1 MVITSRVIRSQ
12 TFWFR
17 SLAKRTSRLVRM
29 PTRRCGG
36 LPSPST
42 TGIPLIWCAFI
53 SSSASPS
60 VRSGVMVSGFT
71 TMPDSYF
78 FTRLISA
85 ACDSMLIFLWMTPM
99 PPAWAMA
106 MASLCSVTVSIAAET
121 SGMFREIDL
130 VSLVATLVSAGNTAE
145 RDGSRST
152 SSNVRA
158 SRIFMRAPSACPV
171 ARHYIL
177 GLRRM
182 TAPK

>member
-1 MVITSRVIRSQ
+1 
-12 TFWFR
+12 
-17 SLAKRTSRLVRM
+17 
-29 PTRRCGG
+29 
-36 LPSPST
+36 
-42 TGIPLIWCAFI
+42 
-53 SSSASPS
+53 
-60 VRSGVMVSGFT
+60 
-71 TMPDSYF
+71 
-78 FTRLISA
+78 
-85 ACDSMLIFLWMTPM
+85 
-99 PPAWAMA
+99 MA

-158 SRIFMRAPSACPV
+158 SRIFMRAPSAYSV

-182 TAPK
+182 TAPKWGKNRFPGVVRGLHPRRPLGLSSHHVRESLWQAHSSRRIPAGSPPASRGEQWQNSPAVFQERFAPRRRGNTVSYTHLTLPTSPKV